1 MSLVTVSWLSNRFA
15 LVSYGSVG
23 VIVLASLF
31 LCNRPGAV
39 LPSRIHIPSPH
50 SCIFCQDSA
59 SRSRKSIA
67 MRSSQLF
74 VLASA
79 IATAAATIF
88 PESATTNAGV
98 STTQHVFVGTES
110 GLPHTED
117 VVIPTVSASI
127 TPSSGWTS
135 SEAQTAT
142 ESGSDDSSASSASTT
157 SVTRPAGFPNA
168 TSKKQFLSSRVEPC
182 QANVDEATL
191 ASSLVPTKSQNTTT
205 PTSHVTGGAIPQQMQ
220 SSMAG
225 LIGFCIM
232 GLIML

>member
-1 MSLVTVSWLSNRFA
+1 
-15 LVSYGSVG
+15 
-23 VIVLASLF
+23 
-31 LCNRPGAV
+31 
-39 LPSRIHIPSPH
+39 
-50 SCIFCQDSA
+50 
-59 SRSRKSIA
+59 

-74 VLASA
+74 VLAAA
-79 IATAAATIF
+79 IATAAATVF
-88 PESATTNAGV
+88 PESATTVVGV
-98 STTQHVFVGTES
+98 STTQHVFIGTES
-110 GLPHTED
+110 GLPNTED
-117 VVIPTVSASI
+117 ATLPAVSASI

-135 SEAQTAT
+135 PETQTAT
-142 ESGSDDSSASSASTT
+142 ESGSDDSSASTT

-168 TSKKQFLSSRVEPC
+168 TT
-182 QANVDEATL
+182 TL

>member
-1 MSLVTVSWLSNRFA
+1 
-15 LVSYGSVG
+15 
-23 VIVLASLF
+23 
-31 LCNRPGAV
+31 
-39 LPSRIHIPSPH
+39 
-50 SCIFCQDSA
+50 
-59 SRSRKSIA
+59 
-67 MRSSQLF
+67 MRSSQFF
-74 VLASA
+74 VLATA
-79 IATAAATIF
+79 IATAAATVF
-88 PESATTNAGV
+88 PESATTVVGV
-98 STTQHVFVGTES
+98 STTQHVLIGTES
-110 GLPHTED
+110 GLPNTED
-117 VVIPTVSASI
+117 ATIPAVSASV

-142 ESGSDDSSASSASTT
+142 ESGFDDSSASTT

-168 TSKKQFLSSRVEPC
+168 TT
-182 QANVDEATL
+182 TL

>member
-1 MSLVTVSWLSNRFA
+1 
-15 LVSYGSVG
+15 
-23 VIVLASLF
+23 
-31 LCNRPGAV
+31 
-39 LPSRIHIPSPH
+39 
-50 SCIFCQDSA
+50 
-59 SRSRKSIA
+59 

-74 VLASA
+74 VLAAA
-79 IATAAATIF
+79 IATAAATVF
-88 PESATTNAGV
+88 PESATTVVGV
-98 STTQHVFVGTES
+98 STTQHVLIGTES
-110 GLPHTED
+110 GLPNTED
-117 VVIPTVSASI
+117 ATIPAVSASV

-142 ESGSDDSSASSASTT
+142 ESGFDDSSASTT

-168 TSKKQFLSSRVEPC
+168 TSKKQSLSRVELSH
-182 QANVDEATL
+182 ADVDEATL

>member
-1 MSLVTVSWLSNRFA
+1 
-15 LVSYGSVG
+15 
-23 VIVLASLF
+23 
-31 LCNRPGAV
+31 
-39 LPSRIHIPSPH
+39 
-50 SCIFCQDSA
+50 
-59 SRSRKSIA
+59 

-88 PESATTNAGV
+88 PESATNVAGV

-110 GLPHTED
+110 GIPHTED
-117 VVIPTVSASI
+117 ATIPTVSASI

-142 ESGSDDSSASSASTT
+142 ESSFDDSSASTT
-157 SVTRPAGFPNA
+157 GVTRPAGFPNA
-168 TSKKQFLSSRVEPC
+168 TSKKQTLSQTELSH
-182 QANVDEATL
+182 ANVDEATL